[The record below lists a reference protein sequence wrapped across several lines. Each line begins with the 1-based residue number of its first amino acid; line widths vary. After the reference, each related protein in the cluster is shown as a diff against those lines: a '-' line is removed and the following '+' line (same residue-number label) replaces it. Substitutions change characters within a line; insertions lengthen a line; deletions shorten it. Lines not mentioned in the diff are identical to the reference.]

1 MKFEIVS
8 KYADA
13 GLSLPVRK
21 TKASAGYD
29 FQVAEDILIPSYLNE
44 QNELAAVK
52 IATNY
57 ADYEILT
64 LKEVATLT
72 KLGHNKPTLVP
83 TGIKCEMPEDMYLE
97 LSVRSSC
104 PLKHWLI
111 LANGVGI
118 IDSDYYNNPDNEG
131 HIFFQIINLSP
142 FDIMLKKGDTIGQG
156 IFKKYYLTDD
166 DAATAERQGGFGST
180 DDLRDYVGKRTL
192 VNPIDDTW
200 LETGMKLFT
209 SEIPSCSNGECY
221 SAEEHR
227 CVGPCYSEGKN
238 VTSSIEEECVMA
250 CNPERRAYI
259 FGAPKAINEE
269 SERSYE

>member
-13 GLSLPVRK
+13 GLNCPVRK

-29 FQVAEDILIPSYLNE
+29 FQVAEDTVIPSYQKLIHG
-44 QNELAAVK
+44 LV
-52 IATNY
+52 NY
-57 ADYEILT
+57 ADSSCARTLEEI
-64 LKEVATLT
+64 ATIT
-72 KLGHNKPTLVP
+72 KTTKAKPTLVP

-118 IDSDYYNNPDNEG
+118 IDADYYNNPDNEG

-142 FDIMLKKGDTIGQG
+142 FDIILKKGDAIGQG

-166 DAATAERQGGFGST
+166 DAAIAERQGGFGST
-180 DDLRDYVGKRTL
+180 DA
-192 VNPIDDTW
+192 
-200 LETGMKLFT
+200 
-209 SEIPSCSNGECY
+209 SNGIGNSHILTTDEWY
-221 SAEEHR
+221 QLGMNLFR
-227 CVGPCYSEGKN
+227 P
-238 VTSSIEEECVMA
+238 EEESVSA
-250 CNPERRAYI
+250 CNPERRAFVVGSPKI
-259 FGAPKAINEE
+259 FTTENHDVEY
-269 SERSYE
+269 SCT